1 MKIGK
6 SQPINRSYKK
16 ATNGSYRT
24 ETDNHQNKKKPNLL
38 DELNRV
44 EVTEDRISEL
54 EDRS

>member
-1 MKIGK
+1 MEVIELRQIITKI
-6 SQPINRSYKK
+6 
-16 ATNGSYRT
+16 
-24 ETDNHQNKKKPNLL
+24 KKKPNLL